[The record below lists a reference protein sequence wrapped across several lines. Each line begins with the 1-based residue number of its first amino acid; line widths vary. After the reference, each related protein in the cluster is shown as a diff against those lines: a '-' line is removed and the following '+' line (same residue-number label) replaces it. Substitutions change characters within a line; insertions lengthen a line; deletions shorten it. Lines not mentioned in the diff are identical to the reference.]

1 LETLALISKTPRL
14 NWKLFSRRN
23 KQQEALQA
31 GWDSYVHGEKKLQEY
46 FWNREKREILMKGE
60 EVRQREA
67 DEVIEEKI
75 PSYLFNRF

>member
-1 LETLALISKTPRL
+1 M
-14 NWKLFSRRN
+14 
-23 KQQEALQA
+23 QA

-60 EVRQREA
+60 EMRQREA